1 MKLKF
6 RLNQRGISL
15 LEVMVAMILTSLSL
29 MMLLHMTMI
38 ALDSN
43 DWSNKTT
50 VATQVL
56 QEKLEQLRGG
66 GLTALNSGSDT
77 TQGLTRTWTV
87 TTMNSHLKRVDVE
100 VTWEDIQADE
110 HTNSLTAYITTE

>member
-1 MKLKF
+1 MKLKVWF
-6 RLNQRGISL
+6 NQRGISL
-15 LEVMVAMILTSLSL
+15 LEVMVAMILTTFSLL
-29 MMLLHMTMI
+29 MLLHMAMI

-43 DWSNKTT
+43 DWSNRTT

-66 GLTALNSGSDT
+66 GLAVLNSGSDT
-77 TQGLTRTWTV
+77 AQGLARNWTV
-87 TTMNSHLKRVDVE
+87 TTMNTHLRRVDVE
-100 VTWEDIQADE
+100 VSWNDIKAGQ

>member
-1 MKLKF
+1 MKLKVRF
-6 RLNQRGISL
+6 NQRGISL
-15 LEVMVAMILTSLSL
+15 LEVMVAMILTSFSL
-29 MMLLHMTMI
+29 LMLLHMAMI

-66 GLTALNSGSDT
+66 GAAVLNSGSDT

-87 TTMNSHLKRVDVE
+87 TTMNAHLRRVDVQVAWNNINAE
-100 VTWEDIQADE
+100 Q
-110 HTNSLTAYITTE
+110 HTNTLTAYITTE